1 MLRTKLLSR
10 VAAATAVLLL
20 GHVAA
25 VRANHG
31 PGTSGGGSATVSGET
46 LAQGKW
52 DLSLRY
58 DYTNFQNIS
67 RAGAERRAV
76 GSGEFD
82 AVQESHLAT
91 FGLAYGITDDL
102 QVGASIGY
110 YKANGFIDAE
120 AGDDGVESAT
130 TDPDGLTDLALTLK
144 YRLLQGRPGNL
155 SVIGGVIAPTGRDD
169 VALGNGESL
178 EPSSQP
184 GTGAWAYQFGLA
196 YSRYLTPRITA
207 DASGV
212 YTLRTEH
219 DGFAVGDRLDLGVAV
234 AYRLTESVKQFP
246 NVSLF
251 GEVNAVHLGK
261 DEADGETNDNSGGWT
276 VYLTPGARVRLNETF
291 ALTVAPSF
299 PVVQEQ
305 NGEQIESRFKLAA
318 TLSVS
323 F

>member
-1 MLRTKLLSR
+1 MIKVLRL
-10 VAAATAVLLL
+10 AAVL
-20 GHVAA
+20 AA
-25 VRANHG
+25 LAISASNSHANHG
-31 PGTSGGGSATVSGET
+31 PGTSGGGSATVGGET
-46 LAQGKW
+46 LAPGKW

-67 RAGAERRAV
+67 RAGAERRAL

-82 AVQESHLAT
+82 AVQESHLTT
-91 FGLAYGITDDL
+91 FGVAFGIVDDL
-102 QVGASIGY
+102 QIGASIGY

-120 AGDDGVESAT
+120 SEEGVAESGT
-130 TDPDGLTDLALTLK
+130 SDPDGLTDLALTLK
-144 YRLLQGRPGNL
+144 YRVMKGQPGNL

-169 VALGNGESL
+169 VSLGNGESL

-196 YSRYLTPRITA
+196 YSRYLTSRVTV

-219 DGFAVGDRLDLGVAV
+219 DGFEVGDRLDLGVAA
-234 AYRLTESVKQFP
+234 AYRITESVKTFP
-246 NVSLF
+246 NYSVF
-251 GEVNAVHLGK
+251 AEVNAVHLGK
-261 DEADGETNDNSGGWT
+261 DKEDGDRNPNTGGWT
-276 VYLTPGARVRLNETF
+276 VYLTPGARVRFNDTVAF
-291 ALTVAPSF
+291 TVAPSF
-299 PVVQEQ
+299 PVIQEE
-305 NGEQIESRFKLAA
+305 NGEQIDSRFKLAA